1 MAVSYSWEI
10 SQLTKKP
17 TLSDLDNVVVHCRW
31 ELIGT
36 ESTTGTIGKF
46 AGATPLELDPE
57 NTGSFVAFED
67 LTKEIVV
74 GWLEGI
80 VVEAYWDHVTDSIQQ
95 QIDAIDDP
103 LEELNSGD
111 LPWSVEEE
119 EVAEPAPAAAESG
132 SEA

>member
-10 SQLTKKP
+10 TQLTKKP

-46 AGATPLELDPE
+46 NGATPLELDSE
-57 NTGSFVAFED
+57 NAEDFVAFED
-67 LTKEIVV
+67 LTKEIIV

-80 VVEAYWDHVTDSIQQ
+80 VVDAYWDHVTDSIQQ
-95 QIDAIDDP
+95 QIDTIDDP
-103 LEELNSGD
+103 VEELNSGD

-119 EVAEPAPAAAESG
+119 EAPEPAESG